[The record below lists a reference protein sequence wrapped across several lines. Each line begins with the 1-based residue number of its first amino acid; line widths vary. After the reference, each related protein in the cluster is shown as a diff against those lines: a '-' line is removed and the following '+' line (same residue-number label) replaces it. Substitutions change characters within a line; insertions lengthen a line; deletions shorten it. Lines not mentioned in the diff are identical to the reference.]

1 MPDIDS
7 LQIQISADAASA
19 AAGLEKLSASLGR
32 IKSAINGIDTS
43 GFQQLASRINQLS
56 TSIQNFS
63 ARTKTADFTRIATG
77 LNRLS
82 NVNVQGVSDASRA
95 ISTLT
100 ANLNGI
106 GTIAFD
112 SQGIANISNS
122 IAQLGRKT
130 VTQASENI
138 PKLTAAL
145 QDLKNGLSNFSIN
158 NANFDS
164 LSQLTSSITKLG
176 GKSATTAASGNIQKL
191 SVALKDMMKT
201 LSTAPT
207 VSKNIIQMTQ
217 ALAQLASAGGRAG
230 TAATGLTRS
239 FDSLPTATSK
249 AKSGFGGL
257 ASAIGK
263 FYATYWLLIRGL
275 NQFGN
280 AIDISSKLTEVQN
293 VVDVSFGSMADKMNE
308 FADSALQLYGMSELA
323 AKQIGSRF
331 QAMGVSMGFAQED
344 MADMSIRL
352 TQLAGDLA
360 SFYNITQNEAAT
372 KLQSIFT
379 GESEPLRSLGID
391 LAQTSVEAWA
401 LSQGIDAN
409 MRSMTNAE
417 KTMLRYQYVLAS
429 TGQATGDFQRTSN
442 SWANSLRLLTGSF
455 EQLGSIVGGV
465 LINAF
470 KPFIQALNSVMGSVI
485 QFAQVVSDAL
495 GAIFGWEYQ
504 VGGGVAN
511 DMAGAAS
518 AAEDLESATGGAADN
533 AKKLKSYTLG
543 IDELNIL
550 EPDTSDSGG
559 GGGGGGG
566 ASGGA
571 SAGDG
576 GQWVQTET
584 LWEKYTS
591 SIDTLYEL
599 GSYISDVLT
608 DAMNDIDWDDVYE
621 TARNFGSG
629 LADFLNGLIKPSLFD
644 ALGTTIAGALNTA
657 LHFLDSFGEEFEW
670 ENFGNSVAT
679 GINNFFDEFDFE
691 LLASAINN
699 WVLGLLDF
707 IITVIQKT
715 DWAKIGTEIGTF
727 LAELEWFEALK
738 KVAEAIGS
746 ALTAVFE
753 LVGGMFSVA
762 PIETTIVAGLIA
774 ISTAP
779 KVTAAINS
787 LSSIGTSIQGVIN
800 TIATSPYLNL
810 APIAV
815 GITGLALAFDAL
827 EKKYL
832 SDVASDIRGWLEG
845 LGVTEITDNM
855 SKTAQNLQDIADSM
869 EEVQTQLN
877 SDNSNLDWLVDEY
890 LRLAD
895 QTELTA
901 AQQLLLKDYAG
912 QLVGIVPELSSV
924 INTQTGEFTGNKD
937 ELYKLIDAHKQYA
950 AAIAYQDLIAQ
961 YNKELAQAEIEL
973 EANAK
978 KYQDCADRLSALNY
992 VMENSE
998 RGSHQQNEALKILGD
1013 TWGVQ
1018 IDTWEEANEYAGA
1031 MQEGM
1036 DRCTEAENNLSAA
1049 AENANSKLD
1058 IANQKYQD
1066 VAGTLSDFGGAAE
1079 EAGNKA
1085 SEIPTKINESIA
1097 ETPVDLSP
1105 IKTQIEENGDDI
1117 SQAGQELGK
1126 QCLEGY
1132 NQGIEENKSTTEE
1145 KTKSWVDS
1153 LLSWIKEA
1161 FGIHSPST
1169 KFKEIAQNCISGY
1182 NNGITE
1188 NGATS
1193 QEPISTWVSNILDWF
1208 GGSGDDKIN
1217 KKTFEGFADTAITK
1231 FNSWINNNFSS
1242 TSIPINSWVSGIL
1255 TWFGGEG
1262 ENRVNGSVFGGFAN
1276 NIITGFNTWIEENF
1290 GSTETP
1296 ISSWVSGIMDW
1307 FSGDE
1312 ESGKVNTTT
1321 FGEFAS
1327 NIISGFSDKVGAEYT
1342 NSQGEIETWSSSILE
1357 WFWGDANQSKES
1369 GLASK
1374 FFDFGSWIMEGL
1386 ERGLRSMWNT
1396 VKDLISDIADS
1407 INDLME
1413 KEEEI
1418 GSPSKRFYRYGK
1430 WMMEGLANGLTFGS
1444 DEVLNVTSSAATR
1457 LATNFSPT
1465 NITLPSLR
1473 IPEVNT
1479 PQLEYAYAASYSPQ
1493 FSGGVVVGDTIGDI
1507 IETIIDT
1514 KLAPLIQSSSDSRDE
1529 LLEEIASKDTS
1540 IYMDGRRVNQMLD
1553 KQRARSGHVLR
1564 KQY

>member
-19 AAGLEKLSASLGR
+19 VAGLEKLSASLGR
-32 IKSAINGIDTS
+32 IKSAISGIDTS
-43 GFQQLASRINQLS
+43 GFQQLASGINQLS

-63 ARTKTADFTRIATG
+63 TRTKTADFTRIATG

-239 FDSLPTATSK
+239 FGSLPTATSK

-401 LSQGIDAN
+401 LSQGIDAD

-417 KTMLRYQYVLAS
+417 KTMLRYQYVLNS
-429 TGQATGDFQRTSN
+429 TGQATGDFQRTTN
-442 SWANSLRLLTGSF
+442 TWANQLRLLTGAF

-599 GSYISDVLT
+599 GNYISNVLT
-608 DAMNDIDWDDVYE
+608 RAMNSIKWDDVYQ

-629 LADFLNGLIKPSLFD
+629 LANFLNGLINPGIFA
-644 ALGTTIAGALNTA
+644 ALGTTIAGSLNTA
-657 LHFLDSFGEEFEW
+657 LHFLDSFGETFDW
-670 ENFGNSVAT
+670 TNFGMSIAT
-679 GINNFFDEFDFE
+679 GINHFFSTFDFA
-691 LLASAINN
+691 LLAETINTFANGILDTIIVAISQTN
-699 WVLGLLDF
+699 WEN
-707 IITVIQKT
+707 
-715 DWAKIGTEIGTF
+715 IGTQIGVFLEGINFTEIG
-727 LAELEWFEALK
+727 LK
-738 KVAEAIGS
+738 VGKAIWEAINAG
-746 ALTAVFE
+746 VE
-753 LVGGMFSVA
+753 LLKGMFSVA
-762 PIETTIVAGLIA
+762 PIETTIIAAFGAITVFPTLASKVSGFVTKVLTVLQPFTSLFTGSGLFAAGGPIAAAGAPFIALAAGAAALVAGLGIVFA
-774 ISTAP
+774 TNEEVRDSFFAATSSISDSLQPAFEF
-779 KVTAAINS
+779 
-787 LSSIGTSIQGVIN
+787 LSSTVI
-800 TIATSPYLNL
+800 P
-810 APIAV
+810 
-815 GITGLALAFDAL
+815 D
-827 EKKYL
+827 
-832 SDVASDIRGWLEG
+832 
-845 LGVTEITDNM
+845 
-855 SKTAQNLQDIADSM
+855 
-869 EEVQTQLN
+869 
-877 SDNSNLDWLVDEY
+877 
-890 LRLAD
+890 
-895 QTELTA
+895 
-901 AQQLLLKDYAG
+901 
-912 QLVGIVPELSSV
+912 
-924 INTQTGEFTGNKD
+924 
-937 ELYKLIDAHKQYA
+937 
-950 AAIAYQDLIAQ
+950 
-961 YNKELAQAEIEL
+961 
-973 EANAK
+973 
-978 KYQDCADRLSALNY
+978 
-992 VMENSE
+992 
-998 RGSHQQNEALKILGD
+998 
-1013 TWGVQ
+1013 
-1018 IDTWEEANEYAGA
+1018 
-1031 MQEGM
+1031 
-1036 DRCTEAENNLSAA
+1036 
-1049 AENANSKLD
+1049 
-1058 IANQKYQD
+1058 
-1066 VAGTLSDFGGAAE
+1066 
-1079 EAGNKA
+1079 
-1085 SEIPTKINESIA
+1085 
-1097 ETPVDLSP
+1097 
-1105 IKTQIEENGDDI
+1105 
-1117 SQAGQELGK
+1117 
-1126 QCLEGY
+1126 
-1132 NQGIEENKSTTEE
+1132 
-1145 KTKSWVDS
+1145 
-1153 LLSWIKEA
+1153 IKEA
-1161 FGIHSPST
+1161 FTGFIDIITPFGEFLNTAFVSVWQDMINPALEYVGTTVIPMLSETFENLWNNVLVPFGEFLGSVLGPAVDILSQALTILWNNIIVPLADFVGTVLAGAFELFVTILNESIIPKINDTITVFQFLWDNILSPIASFLVST
-1169 KFKEIAQNCISGY
+1169 FGPVFEQVFEAIGELISDLEKAFSGLIDFITGVFTG
-1182 NNGITE
+1182 NWESAWNGIKTFLSSIWDAMKTIV
-1188 NGATS
+1188 NTTFSAIQTL
-1193 QEPISTWVSNILDWF
+1193 VSNILSGIKSGWETVWNGIKDFASNIWGTIKNTVSTIFGEIRDTLSEIWDSVKSTIEEKWTEIKQWF
-1208 GGSGDDKIN
+1208 SDTWQAIKDFFKVDEFTQIGKDILDNLWEGMKSIWEALSG
-1217 KKTFEGFADTAITK
+1217 
-1231 FNSWINNNFSS
+1231 
-1242 TSIPINSWVSGIL
+1242 WVSGIASDIAS
-1255 TWFGGEG
+1255 FFSGIISDAEEAINASKEAEEAVSESEEKSSKRGGAT
-1262 ENRVNGSVFGGFAN
+1262 NVIRVNGYASGGFPRSGQVFVAREDGVPEMVGSWGGKSAVAN
-1276 NIITGFNTWIEENF
+1276 NAQIVAG
-1290 GSTETP
+1290 
-1296 ISSWVSGIMDW
+1296 ISSGVYNAIKSAASGLSLKLNVDTSNIQPVR
-1307 FSGDE
+1307 FAGLPYAYGESYLGSGYSDQYSARQDAVGSDFKSVMRDIIRE
-1312 ESGKVNTTT
+1312 ELLPVMQ
-1321 FGEFAS
+1321 AS
-1327 NIISGFSDKVGAEYT
+1327 N
-1342 NSQGEIETWSSSILE
+1342 N
-1357 WFWGDANQSKES
+1357 
-1369 GLASK
+1369 
-1374 FFDFGSWIMEGL
+1374 
-1386 ERGLRSMWNT
+1386 
-1396 VKDLISDIADS
+1396 
-1407 INDLME
+1407 
-1413 KEEEI
+1413 
-1418 GSPSKRFYRYGK
+1418 
-1430 WMMEGLANGLTFGS
+1430 
-1444 DEVLNVTSSAATR
+1444 
-1457 LATNFSPT
+1457 
-1465 NITLPSLR
+1465 
-1473 IPEVNT
+1473 
-1479 PQLEYAYAASYSPQ
+1479 
-1493 FSGGVVVGDTIGDI
+1493 
-1507 IETIIDT
+1507 
-1514 KLAPLIQSSSDSRDE
+1514 SRDE

>member
-19 AAGLEKLSASLGR
+19 VAGLEKLSASLGR
-32 IKSAINGIDTS
+32 IKSAISGIDTS
-43 GFQQLASRINQLS
+43 GFQQLASGINQLS

-63 ARTKTADFTRIATG
+63 TRTKTADFTRIATG

-401 LSQGIDAN
+401 LSQGIDAD

-417 KTMLRYQYVLAS
+417 KTMLRYQFVLAS
-429 TGQATGDFQRTSN
+429 TGQATNDFIRTQN
-442 SWANSLRLLTGSF
+442 SWANQLRLLTGAF

-599 GSYISDVLT
+599 GNYISNVLT
-608 DAMNDIDWDDVYE
+608 RAMNSIKWDDVYQ

-629 LADFLNGLIKPSLFD
+629 LANFLNGLINPGIFA
-644 ALGTTIAGALNTA
+644 ALGTTIAGSLNTA
-657 LHFLDSFGEEFEW
+657 LHFLDSFGETFDW
-670 ENFGNSVAT
+670 TNFGMSIAT
-679 GINNFFDEFDFE
+679 GINHFFSTFDFA
-691 LLASAINN
+691 LLAETINTFANGILDTIIVAISQTN
-699 WVLGLLDF
+699 WEN
-707 IITVIQKT
+707 
-715 DWAKIGTEIGTF
+715 IGTQIGVFLEGINFTEIG
-727 LAELEWFEALK
+727 LK
-738 KVAEAIGS
+738 VGKAIWEAINAG
-746 ALTAVFE
+746 VE
-753 LVGGMFSVA
+753 LLKGMFSVA
-762 PIETTIVAGLIA
+762 PIETTIIAAFGAITVFPTLASKVSGFVTKVLTVLQPFTSLFTGSGLFAAGGPIAAAGAPFIALAAGAAALVAGLGIVFA
-774 ISTAP
+774 TNEEVRDSFF
-779 KVTAAINS
+779 AAT
-787 LSSIGTSIQGVIN
+787 SSIS
-800 TIATSPYLNL
+800 
-810 APIAV
+810 
-815 GITGLALAFDAL
+815 
-827 EKKYL
+827 
-832 SDVASDIRGWLEG
+832 
-845 LGVTEITDNM
+845 
-855 SKTAQNLQDIADSM
+855 
-869 EEVQTQLN
+869 
-877 SDNSNLDWLVDEY
+877 
-890 LRLAD
+890 
-895 QTELTA
+895 
-901 AQQLLLKDYAG
+901 
-912 QLVGIVPELSSV
+912 
-924 INTQTGEFTGNKD
+924 
-937 ELYKLIDAHKQYA
+937 
-950 AAIAYQDLIAQ
+950 
-961 YNKELAQAEIEL
+961 
-973 EANAK
+973 
-978 KYQDCADRLSALNY
+978 
-992 VMENSE
+992 
-998 RGSHQQNEALKILGD
+998 
-1013 TWGVQ
+1013 
-1018 IDTWEEANEYAGA
+1018 
-1031 MQEGM
+1031 
-1036 DRCTEAENNLSAA
+1036 
-1049 AENANSKLD
+1049 
-1058 IANQKYQD
+1058 
-1066 VAGTLSDFGGAAE
+1066 
-1079 EAGNKA
+1079 
-1085 SEIPTKINESIA
+1085 
-1097 ETPVDLSP
+1097 
-1105 IKTQIEENGDDI
+1105 
-1117 SQAGQELGK
+1117 
-1126 QCLEGY
+1126 
-1132 NQGIEENKSTTEE
+1132 
-1145 KTKSWVDS
+1145 DS
-1153 LLSWIKEA
+1153 LQPAFEFLTSTVIPDIKEA
-1161 FGIHSPST
+1161 FTGFIDIITPFGEFLNTAFVSVWQDMINPALEYVGTTVIPMLSETFENLWNNVLVPFGEFLGSVLGPAVDILSQALTILWNNIIVPLADFVGTVLAGAFELFVTILNESIIPKINDTITVFQFLWDNVLSPIASFLVSTFGPVFEQVFEAIGELISDLEKAFSGLIDFITGVFTANWELAWTGIKT
-1169 KFKEIAQNCISGY
+1169 FLG
-1182 NNGITE
+1182 
-1188 NGATS
+1188 
-1193 QEPISTWVSNILDWF
+1193 STWDAMKTIVSTTFSAIQVLISNILSGIKSGWETVWNGIKDFASNIWGTIKNTASTIFGEIRDTLSKVWDSVKSTIEEKWTEIKQWF
-1208 GGSGDDKIN
+1208 SDTWQAIKDFFKVDEFTQIGKDILNNLWEGMKSIWEALSG
-1217 KKTFEGFADTAITK
+1217 
-1231 FNSWINNNFSS
+1231 
-1242 TSIPINSWVSGIL
+1242 WVSGIASDIAS
-1255 TWFGGEG
+1255 FFSGIISDAEEAINASKEAEEAVSESEEKSSKRGGAT
-1262 ENRVNGSVFGGFAN
+1262 NVIRVNGYASGGFPRSGQVFVAREDGVPEMVGSWGGKSAVAN
-1276 NIITGFNTWIEENF
+1276 NAQIVAG
-1290 GSTETP
+1290 
-1296 ISSWVSGIMDW
+1296 ISSGVYNAIKSAASGLSLKLNVD
-1307 FSGDE
+1307 
-1312 ESGKVNTTT
+1312 T
-1321 FGEFAS
+1321 S
-1327 NIISGFSDKVGAEYT
+1327 NIQPVRFAGLPYAYGESYLGSGYSDQYSAR
-1342 NSQGEIETWSSSILE
+1342 Q
-1357 WFWGDANQSKES
+1357 DA
-1369 GLASK
+1369 
-1374 FFDFGSWIMEGL
+1374 
-1386 ERGLRSMWNT
+1386 
-1396 VKDLISDIADS
+1396 V
-1407 INDLME
+1407 
-1413 KEEEI
+1413 
-1418 GSPSKRFYRYGK
+1418 
-1430 WMMEGLANGLTFGS
+1430 GS
-1444 DEVLNVTSSAATR
+1444 DFKSVMR
-1457 LATNFSPT
+1457 
-1465 NITLPSLR
+1465 
-1473 IPEVNT
+1473 
-1479 PQLEYAYAASYSPQ
+1479 
-1493 FSGGVVVGDTIGDI
+1493 DI
-1507 IETIIDT
+1507 IREE
-1514 KLAPLIQSSSDSRDE
+1514 LLPVMQAANNSRDE

>member
-32 IKSAINGIDTS
+32 IKSAISGIDTS
-43 GFQQLASRINQLS
+43 GFQQLASGINQLS

-191 SVALKDMMKT
+191 SAALKDMMKT

-230 TAATGLTRS
+230 TAATSLTRS
-239 FDSLPTATSK
+239 FSSLPTATSK

-401 LSQGIDAN
+401 LSQGIDAD

-429 TGQATGDFQRTSN
+429 TGQATNDFQRTSDT
-442 SWANSLRLLTGSF
+442 WANSLRRLTGSF

-576 GQWVQTET
+576 RQWVQTET

-599 GSYISDVLT
+599 GNYISNVLT
-608 DAMNDIDWDDVYE
+608 RAMNSIKWDDVYQ

-629 LADFLNGLIKPSLFD
+629 LANFLNGLINPGIFA
-644 ALGTTIAGALNTA
+644 ALGTTIAGSLNTA
-657 LHFLDSFGEEFEW
+657 LHFLDSFGETFDW
-670 ENFGNSVAT
+670 TNFGMSIAT
-679 GINNFFDEFDFE
+679 GINHFFSTFDFA
-691 LLASAINN
+691 LLAGTINTFANGILDTIIVAISQTN
-699 WVLGLLDF
+699 WEN
-707 IITVIQKT
+707 
-715 DWAKIGTEIGTF
+715 IGTQIGVFLEGINFTEIG
-727 LAELEWFEALK
+727 LK
-738 KVAEAIGS
+738 VGKAIWEAINAG
-746 ALTAVFE
+746 VE
-753 LVGGMFSVA
+753 LLKGMFSVA
-762 PIETTIVAGLIA
+762 PIETTIIAAFGAITVFPTLASKVSGFVTKVLTALQPFTSLFTGSGLFAAGGPIAAAGAPFIALAAGAAALVAGLGIVFA
-774 ISTAP
+774 TNEEVRDSFFAATSSISDSLQPAFEF
-779 KVTAAINS
+779 
-787 LSSIGTSIQGVIN
+787 LSSTVI
-800 TIATSPYLNL
+800 P
-810 APIAV
+810 
-815 GITGLALAFDAL
+815 D
-827 EKKYL
+827 
-832 SDVASDIRGWLEG
+832 
-845 LGVTEITDNM
+845 
-855 SKTAQNLQDIADSM
+855 
-869 EEVQTQLN
+869 
-877 SDNSNLDWLVDEY
+877 
-890 LRLAD
+890 
-895 QTELTA
+895 
-901 AQQLLLKDYAG
+901 
-912 QLVGIVPELSSV
+912 
-924 INTQTGEFTGNKD
+924 
-937 ELYKLIDAHKQYA
+937 
-950 AAIAYQDLIAQ
+950 
-961 YNKELAQAEIEL
+961 
-973 EANAK
+973 
-978 KYQDCADRLSALNY
+978 
-992 VMENSE
+992 
-998 RGSHQQNEALKILGD
+998 
-1013 TWGVQ
+1013 
-1018 IDTWEEANEYAGA
+1018 
-1031 MQEGM
+1031 
-1036 DRCTEAENNLSAA
+1036 
-1049 AENANSKLD
+1049 
-1058 IANQKYQD
+1058 
-1066 VAGTLSDFGGAAE
+1066 
-1079 EAGNKA
+1079 
-1085 SEIPTKINESIA
+1085 
-1097 ETPVDLSP
+1097 
-1105 IKTQIEENGDDI
+1105 
-1117 SQAGQELGK
+1117 
-1126 QCLEGY
+1126 
-1132 NQGIEENKSTTEE
+1132 
-1145 KTKSWVDS
+1145 
-1153 LLSWIKEA
+1153 IKEA
-1161 FGIHSPST
+1161 FTGFID
-1169 KFKEIAQNCISGY
+1169 I
-1182 NNGITE
+1182 ITPFGE
-1188 NGATS
+1188 FLNTAF
-1193 QEPISTWVSNILDWF
+1193 VSVWQDM
-1208 GGSGDDKIN
+1208 IN
-1217 KKTFEGFADTAITK
+1217 PALEYVGTTVIPMLSETFE
-1231 FNSWINNNFSS
+1231 NLWNNVLV
-1242 TSIPINSWVSGIL
+1242 P
-1255 TWFGGEG
+1255 FGEFL
-1262 ENRVNGSVFGGFAN
+1262 GSVLGPAVDILSQALTILWN
-1276 NIITGFNTWIEENF
+1276 NIIVPLADFVGTVLAGAFELFVTILNESIIPKINDTITVFQFLWDNVLSPIASFLVSTFGPVFEQAFKLIGQLITDLKTALSGLIDFITGVFTGDWEQAWEGIKNFFSGIWDAMKTIVSAKITLVRTLISTGLSNIKSNWEEKWTGIKNFASTTWDGIKQAASEKFDSVKTKISQTWDEVKSKTESTWNTVSPWLSAAWQAVRKKAEEQFGQIRDKLSEIWDNVQSTIEEKW
-1290 GSTETP
+1290 TEIKQWFSETWQD
-1296 ISSWVSGIMDW
+1296 IKDFFKVDEFTQIGKDILNNLWEGMKSIWEALSSWVSGI
-1307 FSGDE
+1307 
-1312 ESGKVNTTT
+1312 
-1321 FGEFAS
+1321 A
-1327 NIISGFSDKVGAEYT
+1327 
-1342 NSQGEIETWSSSILE
+1342 
-1357 WFWGDANQSKES
+1357 
-1369 GLASK
+1369 
-1374 FFDFGSWIMEGL
+1374 
-1386 ERGLRSMWNT
+1386 
-1396 VKDLISDIADS
+1396 SDIASFFGGIISDAEEA
-1407 INDLME
+1407 INASKEAEEAVSESEE
-1413 KEEEI
+1413 K
-1418 GSPSKRFYRYGK
+1418 SSKRGGATNVIRVNGYASGGFPRSGQVFVAREDGIPEMVGSWGGKSAVANNAQIVAGISSGVYNAIKSAASGLSLKLNVDTSNIQPVRFAGLPYAYGESYLGSGYSDQYSVRK
-1430 WMMEGLANGLTFGS
+1430 DTVGS
-1444 DEVLNVTSSAATR
+1444 DFKSVMR
-1457 LATNFSPT
+1457 
-1465 NITLPSLR
+1465 
-1473 IPEVNT
+1473 
-1479 PQLEYAYAASYSPQ
+1479 
-1493 FSGGVVVGDTIGDI
+1493 DI
-1507 IETIIDT
+1507 IREE
-1514 KLAPLIQSSSDSRDE
+1514 LLPVMQAANNSRDE

>member
-32 IKSAINGIDTS
+32 IKSAISGIDTS
-43 GFQQLASRINQLS
+43 GFQQLASGINQLS

-63 ARTKTADFTRIATG
+63 TRTKTADFTRIATG

-230 TAATGLTRS
+230 TAATSLTRS
-239 FDSLPTATSK
+239 FSSLPTATSK

-401 LSQGIDAN
+401 LSQGIDAD

-417 KTMLRYQYVLAS
+417 KTMLRYQFVLAS
-429 TGQATGDFQRTSN
+429 TGQATNDFIRTQN
-442 SWANSLRLLTGSF
+442 SWANQLRLLTGAF

-599 GSYISDVLT
+599 GNYISNVLT
-608 DAMNDIDWDDVYE
+608 RAMNSIKWDDVYQ

-629 LADFLNGLIKPSLFD
+629 LANFLNGLINPGIFA
-644 ALGTTIAGALNTA
+644 ALGTTIAGSLNTA
-657 LHFLDSFGEEFEW
+657 LHFLDSFGETFDW
-670 ENFGNSVAT
+670 TNFGMSIAT
-679 GINNFFDEFDFE
+679 GINHFFSTFDFA
-691 LLASAINN
+691 LLAGTINTFANGILDTIITAISQTNWERVGTQIGVFLEGINFIEIGKKVGRAIWEAINAG
-699 WVLGLLDF
+699 V
-707 IITVIQKT
+707 
-715 DWAKIGTEIGTF
+715 
-727 LAELEWFEALK
+727 ELFK
-738 KVAEAIGS
+738 
-746 ALTAVFE
+746 
-753 LVGGMFSVA
+753 GMFSVA
-762 PIETTIVAGLIA
+762 PIETTIITAFGAMFVGKILTAIQPFSNLFTGSGLFASGGPIAAAGAPFIALAAGAATFVAGLGFVLATNEEVRSSFFEATSSITNSLQPA
-774 ISTAP
+774 FEFLSSTVIPDLRGAFDGLVNVLTPFGEFLETAFVSVWQDMINPALEYVGNTVIPVLTETFGNLWNNVLAP
-779 KVTAAINS
+779 FGEFLSGTLGPEVDILSQAFTTLWSNVIVPLANFIGTVFSKTFEALVTIFNENVVPAIND
-787 LSSIGTSIQGVIN
+787 
-800 TIATSPYLNL
+800 TIEVFQFLWTNVFS
-810 APIAV
+810 PIASFLV
-815 GITGLALAFDAL
+815 STFGPVFEQVFEAIGELISDLEKAFSGLIDFITGVF
-827 EKKYL
+827 
-832 SDVASDIRGWLEG
+832 
-845 LGVTEITDNM
+845 
-855 SKTAQNLQDIADSM
+855 TAN
-869 EEVQTQLN
+869 
-877 SDNSNLDWLVDEY
+877 W
-890 LRLAD
+890 
-895 QTELTA
+895 
-901 AQQLLLKDYAG
+901 
-912 QLVGIVPELSSV
+912 
-924 INTQTGEFTGNKD
+924 
-937 ELYKLIDAHKQYA
+937 
-950 AAIAYQDLIAQ
+950 
-961 YNKELAQAEIEL
+961 ELAWT
-973 EANAK
+973 
-978 KYQDCADRLSALNY
+978 
-992 VMENSE
+992 
-998 RGSHQQNEALKILGD
+998 G
-1013 TWGVQ
+1013 
-1018 IDTWEEANEYAGA
+1018 
-1031 MQEGM
+1031 
-1036 DRCTEAENNLSAA
+1036 
-1049 AENANSKLD
+1049 
-1058 IANQKYQD
+1058 
-1066 VAGTLSDFGGAAE
+1066 
-1079 EAGNKA
+1079 
-1085 SEIPTKINESIA
+1085 
-1097 ETPVDLSP
+1097 
-1105 IKTQIEENGDDI
+1105 IKTF
-1117 SQAGQELGK
+1117 LG
-1126 QCLEGY
+1126 
-1132 NQGIEENKSTTEE
+1132 STWDAM
-1145 KTKSWVDS
+1145 KTIV
-1153 LLSWIKEA
+1153 
-1161 FGIHSPST
+1161 ST
-1169 KFKEIAQNCISGY
+1169 KFSAIQVLI
-1182 NNGITE
+1182 
-1188 NGATS
+1188 
-1193 QEPISTWVSNILDWF
+1193 SNILSGIKSGWETVWNGIKDFASNIWGTIKNTASTIFGEIRDTLSKVWDSVKSTIEEKWTEIKQWF
-1208 GGSGDDKIN
+1208 SDTWQAIKDFFKVDEFTQIGKDILNNLWEGMKSIWEALSG
-1217 KKTFEGFADTAITK
+1217 
-1231 FNSWINNNFSS
+1231 
-1242 TSIPINSWVSGIL
+1242 WVSGIASDIAG
-1255 TWFGGEG
+1255 FFSGIISDAEEAISASKEAEEAVSESEEKSSKRGGAT
-1262 ENRVNGSVFGGFAN
+1262 NVIRVNGYASGGFPRSGQVFVAREDGVPEMVGSWGGKSAVAN
-1276 NIITGFNTWIEENF
+1276 NAQIVAG
-1290 GSTETP
+1290 
-1296 ISSWVSGIMDW
+1296 ISSGVYNAIKSAASGLSLKLNVDTSNIQPVR
-1307 FSGDE
+1307 FAGLPYAYGESYLGSGYSDQYSVRKDTVGSDFKSVMRDIIRE
-1312 ESGKVNTTT
+1312 ELLPVMQ
-1321 FGEFAS
+1321 AS
-1327 NIISGFSDKVGAEYT
+1327 N
-1342 NSQGEIETWSSSILE
+1342 N
-1357 WFWGDANQSKES
+1357 
-1369 GLASK
+1369 
-1374 FFDFGSWIMEGL
+1374 
-1386 ERGLRSMWNT
+1386 
-1396 VKDLISDIADS
+1396 
-1407 INDLME
+1407 
-1413 KEEEI
+1413 
-1418 GSPSKRFYRYGK
+1418 
-1430 WMMEGLANGLTFGS
+1430 
-1444 DEVLNVTSSAATR
+1444 
-1457 LATNFSPT
+1457 
-1465 NITLPSLR
+1465 
-1473 IPEVNT
+1473 
-1479 PQLEYAYAASYSPQ
+1479 
-1493 FSGGVVVGDTIGDI
+1493 
-1507 IETIIDT
+1507 
-1514 KLAPLIQSSSDSRDE
+1514 SRDE